1 MSVKDE
7 ISKTIEV
14 LKKLRKFKSQKDIAL
29 HLEYNVSY
37 FSRAINEK
45 EIPIDLEEKFFSVFP
60 KSVYLS
66 QYDSLFSTDNIFDEP
81 YTPEP
86 KPEKKSEDLKQ
97 LENIKSQNGKSK
109 NSNEGKVLNN
119 DDVVKIKTFII
130 PIKGFA
136 GLKNAFYDDQYIT
149 ENFDETTTDVPHY
162 LYSPISYRI
171 QSTGNSMPKSIPDGS
186 WVTGVPVPEMMWLTY
201 KFKQDKIYILFHPY
215 RGILFKHVKNISEH
229 EIMLCSENEDK
240 EEYPDEKFKIN
251 EFRKILLAIKV
262 ERFI

>member
-1 MSVKDE
+1 MEAKERLNQLYNYFDTNASKIELLIREKD
-7 ISKTIEV
+7 SNTK
-14 LKKLRKFKSQKDIAL
+14 
-29 HLEYNVSY
+29 
-37 FSRAINEK
+37 FSRQSLYNIESGKTKSISFKLASEIIKAFDGLNIEWLLTGKGNMILPNYKGAVSINQN
-45 EIPIDLEEKFFSVFP
+45 
-60 KSVYLS
+60 KSNPVQIS
-66 QYDSLFSTDNIFDEP
+66 
-81 YTPEP
+81 
-86 KPEKKSEDLKQ
+86 
-97 LENIKSQNGKSK
+97 NGKSK

-201 KFKQDKIYILFHPY
+201 KFKQDKTYILFHPY
-215 RGILFKHVKNISEH
+215 RGILFKHVKNLSEY

>member
-1 MSVKDE
+1 MNYGINALKKIKSDNRFTQEELGKALGVSQTNVSNFLNGKVP
-7 ISKTIEV
+7 ISKPV
-14 LKKLRKFKSQKDIAL
+14 AL
-29 HLEYNVSY
+29 IMS
-37 FSRAINEK
+37 
-45 EIPIDLEEKFFSVFP
+45 EKFGYDYNKIIEMSNESSLKDSVQI
-60 KSVYLS
+60 S
-66 QYDSLFSTDNIFDEP
+66 
-81 YTPEP
+81 
-86 KPEKKSEDLKQ
+86 
-97 LENIKSQNGKSK
+97 NGKSK
-109 NSNEGKVLNN
+109 NSNEGKVLKN

-149 ENFDETTTDVPHY
+149 ENFDETTTEVPHY

-201 KFKQDKIYILFHPY
+201 KFKQDKTYILFHPY
-215 RGILFKHVKNISEH
+215 RGILFKNVKNISEH

>member
-1 MSVKDE
+1 MNYGINALKKIKSDNRFTQEELGKALGVSQTNVSNFLNGKVP
-7 ISKTIEV
+7 ISKPV
-14 LKKLRKFKSQKDIAL
+14 AL
-29 HLEYNVSY
+29 IMS
-37 FSRAINEK
+37 
-45 EIPIDLEEKFFSVFP
+45 EKFG
-60 KSVYLS
+60 
-66 QYDSLFSTDNIFDEP
+66 YDYNKIIEMSNESSLINSAQI
-81 YTPEP
+81 
-86 KPEKKSEDLKQ
+86 S
-97 LENIKSQNGKSK
+97 NGKSK
-109 NSNEGKVLNN
+109 NSNEGKVLKN

-149 ENFDETTTDVPHY
+149 ENFDETTTEVPHY

-171 QSTGNSMPKSIPDGS
+171 QSTGNSMPKSIPDGA
-186 WVTGVPVPEMMWLTY
+186 WVTGVPIPEMMWLTY

>member
-1 MSVKDE
+1 MNYGINALKKIKSDNRFTQEELGKALGVSQTNISNFLNGKVP
-7 ISKTIEV
+7 ISKPV
-14 LKKLRKFKSQKDIAL
+14 AL
-29 HLEYNVSY
+29 IMS
-37 FSRAINEK
+37 
-45 EIPIDLEEKFFSVFP
+45 EKFG
-60 KSVYLS
+60 
-66 QYDSLFSTDNIFDEP
+66 YDYNKIIEMSNESSLKDSAQI
-81 YTPEP
+81 
-86 KPEKKSEDLKQ
+86 S
-97 LENIKSQNGKSK
+97 NGKSK
-109 NSNEGKVLNN
+109 NSNEGKVLKN

-149 ENFDETTTDVPHY
+149 ENFDETTTEVPHY

-186 WVTGVPVPEMMWLTY
+186 WVTGVPIPEMMWLTY

-240 EEYPDEKFKIN
+240 EEYPDEIFKIN

>member
-1 MSVKDE
+1 MNYGINALKKIKSDNRFTQEELGKALGVSQTNVSNFLNGKVP
-7 ISKTIEV
+7 ISKPV
-14 LKKLRKFKSQKDIAL
+14 AL
-29 HLEYNVSY
+29 IMS
-37 FSRAINEK
+37 
-45 EIPIDLEEKFFSVFP
+45 EKFG
-60 KSVYLS
+60 
-66 QYDSLFSTDNIFDEP
+66 YDYDKIIEMSNESSLMNSAQI
-81 YTPEP
+81 
-86 KPEKKSEDLKQ
+86 S
-97 LENIKSQNGKSK
+97 NGKSK
-109 NSNEGKVLNN
+109 NSNEGKVLKN

-149 ENFDETTTDVPHY
+149 ENFDETTTEVPHY

-186 WVTGVPVPEMMWLTY
+186 WVTGVPIPEMMWLTY
-201 KFKQDKIYILFHPY
+201 KFKQDKTYILFHPY
-215 RGILFKHVKNISEH
+215 RGILFKYVKNISEH

>member
-1 MSVKDE
+1 MNYGINALKKIKSDNRFTQEELRKALGVSQTNVSNFLNGKVP
-7 ISKTIEV
+7 ISKPV
-14 LKKLRKFKSQKDIAL
+14 AL
-29 HLEYNVSY
+29 IMS
-37 FSRAINEK
+37 
-45 EIPIDLEEKFFSVFP
+45 EKFGYDYNKIIEMSNESSLKDSP
-60 KSVYLS
+60 QLS
-66 QYDSLFSTDNIFDEP
+66 
-81 YTPEP
+81 
-86 KPEKKSEDLKQ
+86 
-97 LENIKSQNGKSK
+97 NGKSK
-109 NSNEGKVLNN
+109 NSNEGKVLKN

-149 ENFDETTTDVPHY
+149 ENFDETTTEVPHY

-186 WVTGVPVPEMMWLTY
+186 WVTGVPIPEMMWLTY

-215 RGILFKHVKNISEH
+215 RGILFKNVKNISEH

>member
-1 MSVKDE
+1 MNYGINALKKIKSDNRFTQEELGKALGVSQTNVSNFLNGKVP
-7 ISKTIEV
+7 ISKPV
-14 LKKLRKFKSQKDIAL
+14 AL
-29 HLEYNVSY
+29 IMS
-37 FSRAINEK
+37 
-45 EIPIDLEEKFFSVFP
+45 EKFG
-60 KSVYLS
+60 
-66 QYDSLFSTDNIFDEP
+66 YDYNKIIEMSNESSLKDSAQI
-81 YTPEP
+81 
-86 KPEKKSEDLKQ
+86 S
-97 LENIKSQNGKSK
+97 NGKSK
-109 NSNEGKVLNN
+109 NSNEGKVLKN

-149 ENFDETTTDVPHY
+149 ENFDETTTEVPHY

-201 KFKQDKIYILFHPY
+201 KFKQDKTYILFHPY
-215 RGILFKHVKNISEH
+215 RGILFKNVKNLSEH

>member
-1 MSVKDE
+1 MNYGINALKKIKSDNRFTQEELGKALGVSQTNVSNFLNGKVP
-7 ISKTIEV
+7 ISKPV
-14 LKKLRKFKSQKDIAL
+14 AL
-29 HLEYNVSY
+29 IMS
-37 FSRAINEK
+37 
-45 EIPIDLEEKFFSVFP
+45 EKFG
-60 KSVYLS
+60 
-66 QYDSLFSTDNIFDEP
+66 YDYNKIIEMSNESSLKDSAQI
-81 YTPEP
+81 
-86 KPEKKSEDLKQ
+86 S
-97 LENIKSQNGKSK
+97 NGKSK
-109 NSNEGKVLNN
+109 NSNEGKVLKN

-149 ENFDETTTDVPHY
+149 ENFDETTTEVPHY

-201 KFKQDKIYILFHPY
+201 KFKQDKTYILFHPY
-215 RGILFKHVKNISEH
+215 RGILFKNVKNLSEH

-240 EEYPDEKFKIN
+240 EEYPDEIFKIN